1 MQHLKS
7 LAWLGLVYGIG
18 KTENLGTEFVGDEL
32 IGIEFFGN
40 ESAKMNN
47 LGLNRLDWNK
57 VWNQSNFHKCI

>member
-47 LGLNRLDWNK
+47 LGTK
-57 VWNQSNFHKCI
+57 FGTNQTSTNVYD